1 MFLVDAEVL
10 FDLRHARSDGEG
22 AMLAGWA
29 QRTSRQSMFL
39 SALSLVE
46 LENAAALAAKQSKA
60 AGAAWRDWIDG
71 QLLPAF
77 DGRILPVDLTIAR
90 RRAALALGNDHDA
103 LLAATALEHGLTLVT
118 YRAAAFRGARLKLFD
133 PSRAAPDAGE
143 DGDWRE
149 ATRERSPW
157 IRSLFIRG

>member
-1 MFLVDAEVL
+1 MFLMDAEIL
-10 FDLRHARSDGEG
+10 FDLRHAPNDGG
-22 AMLAGWA
+22 HAALAAWA

-46 LENAAALAAKQSKA
+46 LENAAALAAKASKA
-60 AGAAWRDWIDG
+60 AGTAWRDWIDA

-77 DGRILPVDLTIAR
+77 EGRILPVDAAIAR
-90 RRAALALGNDHDA
+90 RRAAMPLDHDRDA

-118 YRAAAFRGARLKLFD
+118 YRGAAFRGTRIKLLD
-133 PSRAAPDAGE
+133 PSRAAPDAGD

-149 ATRERSPW
+149 ATRGRSPW
-157 IRSLFIRG
+157 IRNLFIRG

>member
-1 MFLVDAEVL
+1 MFLVDAAVL
-10 FDLRHARSDGEG
+10 VDLRHARPDGED
-22 AMLAGWA
+22 AVLAGWA

-46 LENAAALAAKQSKA
+46 LENAAALAAKQGKA

-71 QLLPAF
+71 QLLPALE
-77 DGRILPVDLTIAR
+77 GRVLPVDLAVAR
-90 RRAALALGNDHDA
+90 RRAALPFDRDRDA

-118 YRAAAFRGARLKLFD
+118 YRAAAFRGARLKLLD

-149 ATRERSPW
+149 ATRARSPW
-157 IRSLFIRG
+157 IRNLFIRG

>member
-1 MFLVDAEVL
+1 MFLIDSDVL
-10 FDLRHARSDGEG
+10 IDLRHARVDGEG
-22 AMLAGWA
+22 ATLAGWA

-46 LENAAALAAKQSKA
+46 LEKAAALAAKQGKA
-60 AGAAWRDWIDG
+60 AGAAWRGWIDG

-77 DGRILPVDLTIAR
+77 EGRVLPVDVAIAR
-90 RRAALALGNDHDA
+90 RRAILPFDQDHDA

-118 YRAAAFRGARLKLFD
+118 YRAPAFRGARLKLLD
-133 PSRAAPDAGE
+133 PSRPTPDTGE

-149 ATRERSPW
+149 ATRARAPW
-157 IRSLFIRG
+157 IRNLFIRG

>member
-1 MFLVDAEVL
+1 MFLIDSDVL
-10 FDLRHARSDGEG
+10 IDLRDARVDGEG
-22 AMLAGWA
+22 AVLAGWA

-46 LENAAALAAKQSKA
+46 LEKAAALAAKQGKA
-60 AGAAWRDWIDG
+60 AGAAWRGWIDD

-77 DGRILPVDLTIAR
+77 EGRVLPVDVAIAR
-90 RRAALALGNDHDA
+90 RRAVLPFDQDHDA

-118 YRAAAFRGARLKLFD
+118 YRAAAFRGARLKLLD
-133 PSRAAPDAGE
+133 PSRPTTDAGE

-149 ATRERSPW
+149 ATRARAPW
-157 IRSLFIRG
+157 IRNLFIRG

>member
-1 MFLVDAEVL
+1 MFLIDSEIL
-10 FDLRHARSDGEG
+10 LDLRDMRTDGDG

-39 SALSLVE
+39 SALSLFE
-46 LENAAALAAKQSKA
+46 LEKAAAIAAKQGKA
-60 AGAAWRDWIDG
+60 AGAAWRGWIDG

-77 DGRILPVDLTIAR
+77 DGRILPVDIAVVR
-90 RRAALALGNDHDA
+90 RRAALPLGRDSDA

-118 YRAAAFRGARLKLFD
+118 YRAAEFRGARLKLLD
-133 PSRAAPDAGE
+133 PRRAAPDTAE

-149 ATRERSPW
+149 ATRARSPW
-157 IRSLFIRG
+157 IRNLFIRG

>member
-1 MFLVDAEVL
+1 MFLLDAEIL
-10 FDLRHARSDGEG
+10 FDLRHARTGGSG
-22 AMLAGWA
+22 AALAGWA

-46 LENAAALAAKQSKA
+46 LENAAALAAKQGKA
-60 AGAAWRDWIDG
+60 AGAAWQGWIDG

-77 DGRILPVDLTIAR
+77 DGRVLPIDLAVAR
-90 RRAALALGNDHDA
+90 RRAALALDHDRDA

-133 PSRAAPDAGE
+133 PSRAAPEAGE

-157 IRSLFIRG
+157 IRNLFIRG

>member
-1 MFLVDAEVL
+1 MFLLDSEVVL
-10 FDLRHARSDGEG
+10 DLRHARADGDG
-22 AMLAGWA
+22 AALANWA

-60 AGAAWRDWIDG
+60 AGAAWRGWIDD

-77 DGRILPVDLTIAR
+77 EGRILPVDLLVAR
-90 RRAALALGNDHDA
+90 RRGLLAFDHDRDA

-118 YRAAAFRGARLKLFD
+118 YYAAAFRGARVKLLD
-133 PSRAAPDAGE
+133 PSRFATDAGE

-149 ATRERSPW
+149 ATRARSPW
-157 IRSLFIRG
+157 IRNLFIRG